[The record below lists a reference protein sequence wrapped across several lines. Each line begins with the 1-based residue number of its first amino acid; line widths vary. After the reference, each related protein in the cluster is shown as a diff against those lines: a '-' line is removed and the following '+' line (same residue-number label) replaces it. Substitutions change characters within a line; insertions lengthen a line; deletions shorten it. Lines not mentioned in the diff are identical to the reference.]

1 MYSILVFFLI
11 IIVLSFFFQILFQLL
26 PFILLAVL
34 IFWVIGMIRNWW
46 SRDDSKPNYSET
58 TYHSTRSNTSSS
70 EVIDVDY
77 EEREVD

>member
-11 IIVLSFFFQILFQLL
+11 IVVLSFFFQILFQLL
-26 PFILLAVL
+26 PYILLAVL
-34 IFWVIGMIRNWW
+34 IFWVIGKIRNWW
-46 SRDDSKPNYSET
+46 TRDDSKSDYSET
-58 TYHSTRSNTSSS
+58 TFNNASSS

>member
-26 PFILLAVL
+26 PYILLAIL
-34 IFWVIGMIRNWW
+34 IFWVIGKIRNWW
-46 SRDDSKPNYSET
+46 TRDDSKPDYSET
-58 TYHSTRSNTSSS
+58 TFSNASSS